1 MKGFFSWFKQKT
13 KMKRWLVLMLI
24 GILLCCYG
32 MATILTSKQMAFGSV
47 AKIIAIFV
55 VGFICVIV
63 SVVSI
68 QRRTLELLVTDTDNR
83 AKEDESKVKSLIYNK
98 KVYHQGPKIVAIGG
112 GAGLNAVLKGVKKY
126 TDNITAI
133 VTVSDYGEAKTD
145 SRKILETLPL
155 NDVKDSLIALAENEE
170 QMDKLLNYNFTNG
183 QLRNLCFGD
192 IYLHAMNRVC
202 GDFTESIKQSD
213 QILNITGKV
222 LPVTLDEIDI
232 CAELENGTVI
242 ESRDKIPE
250 MVNET
255 TSKINR
261 VFINPSN
268 CRPAPG
274 VLEAIAEAD
283 AIIIGPGSLY
293 TNIIPNLL
301 VKGVA
306 KAIKESNA
314 FKIYVSN
321 LMTEPGQTDNFTLSD
336 HIRTIH
342 EHVGKGVIDYCIY
355 DTGEIVPE
363 FIRRY
368 NMEGAE
374 LVEQDTS
381 KAKIEGIYLLQR
393 NLSCIDG
400 KYIRHNPE
408 AIGASIIELI
418 CDDLKFK
425 DMQNDTQYVMLNDKL
440 KDTKKTMKAEAKEIT
455 KNNNSKKKQKET
467 QRKSKFFKKYQERI
481 DSIKESDLKLKQK
494 TLKEKNIK

>member
-1 MKGFFSWFKQKT
+1 MKGFFCWFKQKT

-170 QMDKLLNYNFTNG
+170 QMGKLLNYNFTNG

-213 QILNITGKV
+213 QILKELRKLETEMASKEKHKKIEALKKELSDSMGDLQPSVKSMIVPKV
-222 LPVTLDEIDI
+222 SSKEIKDLKPGDDVKVVTLNQEGSVVSVDNKKKEAVVQIGI
-232 CAELENGTVI
+232 MKMNLPFK
-242 ESRDKIPE
+242 SLKKIPKDKKSTVTKQTRKIISEKSGRVKGEVDLRGLNLEEAIIE
-250 MVNET
+250 MDKYLDDACVAGLET
-255 TSKINR
+255 VTI
-261 VFINPSN
+261 IHGIGT
-268 CRPAPG
+268 G
-274 VLEAIAEAD
+274 VLK
-283 AIIIGPGSLY
+283 
-293 TNIIPNLL
+293 
-301 VKGVA
+301 KGLQDVL
-306 KAIKESNA
+306 KRNK
-314 FKIYVSN
+314 
-321 LMTEPGQTDNFTLSD
+321 
-336 HIRTIH
+336 
-342 EHVGKGVIDYCIY
+342 HV
-355 DTGEIVPE
+355 
-363 FIRRY
+363 
-368 NMEGAE
+368 
-374 LVEQDTS
+374 
-381 KAKIEGIYLLQR
+381 
-393 NLSCIDG
+393 
-400 KYIRHNPE
+400 
-408 AIGASIIELI
+408 
-418 CDDLKFK
+418 
-425 DMQNDTQYVMLNDKL
+425 
-440 KDTKKTMKAEAKEIT
+440 
-455 KNNNSKKKQKET
+455 
-467 QRKSKFFKKYQERI
+467 KSKRPGEYGEGGAGVTI
-481 DSIKESDLKLKQK
+481 V
-494 TLKEKNIK
+494 TLR

>member
-355 DTGEIVPE
+355 DTGEVIPE
-363 FIRRY
+363 YIKKY
-368 NMEGAE
+368 NKEGAD
-374 LVEQDTS
+374 LVEQKLNDP
-381 KAKIEGIYLLQR
+381 KIKKIKFIKK
-393 NLSCIDG
+393 NISTIIDG
-400 KYIRHNPE
+400 KVRHDPYMVAE
-408 AIGASIIELI
+408 SAIKLI
-418 CDDLKFK
+418 CNDLKYE
-425 DMQNDTQYVMLNDKL
+425 DREDDPEYVMLNAKL
-440 KDTKKTMKAEAKEIT
+440 KSDKRINKIKKMQAKMEKKEQGKQQD
-455 KNNNSKKKQKET
+455 KNKKSV
-467 QRKSKFFKKYQERI
+467 RKSKFNSKYSDRI
-481 DSIKESDLKLKQK
+481 QSIRESDEKFRRNHQK
-494 TLKEKNIK
+494 